1 MRKIYDCFIFFNE
14 LDLLELRLNILNS
27 YVDYFVICEASV
39 THSGNP
45 KEFIFEKNKKRFD
58 QFLHKI
64 IHIKIDDIP
73 TDFIN
78 LPNIPD
84 IPSFDGSCVND
95 IHSFIKDTNLF
106 NKITES
112 HFGRDFFQKESLR
125 RGLENCEDNDIVI
138 LSDCDEIPNPKVL
151 EKVDKF
157 INDYDFFTFNQKNY
171 YYYINLFKEETWK
184 GSRMG
189 LYKNL
194 KKYSFNKLRSQ
205 QNCEIKE
212 GGWHFSFMGGSE
224 QVKLKI
230 KSYSHQE
237 LNTSQF
243 IDNIENNMENNIDPF
258 FRGSLKKVDIDSS
271 YPEYILNNLQKYK
284 HMIKE

>member
-14 LDLLELRLNILNS
+14 LDLLELRLNILDS

-39 THSGNP
+39 THSGIP
-45 KEFIFEKNKKRFD
+45 KEYIFENNKNKFSK
-58 QFLHKI
+58 FLHKI
-64 IHIKIDDIP
+64 IHLKIDDIP
-73 TDFIN
+73 TNFLN
-78 LPNIPD
+78 LPIQSNIK
-84 IPSFDGSCVND
+84 SFDEECVND
-95 IHSFIKDTNLF
+95 IHSFINETTLF
-106 NKITES
+106 DKITES

-125 RGLENCEDNDIVI
+125 RGLENCNDDDIII

-157 INDYDFFTFNQKNY
+157 INDYDFFTFNQKTY
-171 YYYINLFKEETWK
+171 YYYINLLKETSWK

-194 KKYSFNKLRSQ
+194 KTYSFNKLRAQ
-205 QNCEIKE
+205 QNCEISE

-237 LNTSQF
+237 LNISEY
-243 IDNIENNMENNIDPF
+243 IDNVDKNIENNIDPF
-258 FRGSLKKVDIDSS
+258 FRGSLTKVDIDSS
-271 YPEYILNNLQKYK
+271 YPDYILNNLQKYQ
-284 HMIKE
+284 HMIK

>member
-14 LDLLELRLNILNS
+14 LDLLELRLNILDS

-39 THSGNP
+39 THSGY
-45 KEFIFEKNKKRFD
+45 KKDYVFEKNKKRFEK
-58 QFLHKI
+58 FLDKI
-64 IHIKIDDIP
+64 IHLKIDDIP
-73 TDFIN
+73 EDFSNIEIKIN
-78 LPNIPD
+78 PET
-84 IPSFDGSCVND
+84 FDEECVND
-95 IHSFIKDTNLF
+95 IHTFIKETNLF
-106 NKITES
+106 NKKTEQ

-125 RGLENCEDNDIVI
+125 RGLQNCDENDII
-138 LSDCDEIPNPKVL
+138 MLSDCDEIPNPKVL

-157 INDYDFFTFNQKNY
+157 INDYDFFTFNQKTY
-171 YYYINLFKEETWK
+171 YYYINLLKETSWK

-194 KKYSFNKLRSQ
+194 KKYSFNKLRAQ
-205 QNCEIKE
+205 QNCEISE

-237 LNTSQF
+237 LNTSEY
-243 IDNIENNMENNIDPF
+243 IDNVDKNIENNIEDH
-258 FRGSLKKVDIDSS
+258 
-271 YPEYILNNLQKYK
+271 LQKLK
-284 HMIKE
+284 

>member
-14 LDLLELRLNILNS
+14 LDLLELRLNVLDS

-39 THSGNP
+39 THSGIP
-45 KEFIFEKNKKRFD
+45 KEYIFENNKNKFSK
-58 QFLHKI
+58 FLHKI
-64 IHIKIDDIP
+64 IHLKIDDIP
-73 TDFIN
+73 TNFLN
-78 LPNIPD
+78 LPILSNVK
-84 IPSFDGSCVND
+84 SFDDECVND
-95 IHSFIKDTNLF
+95 IHSFINETTLF

-125 RGLENCEDNDIVI
+125 RGLENCNDDDIII

-157 INDYDFFTFNQKNY
+157 INDYDFFTFNQKTY
-171 YYYINLFKEETWK
+171 YYYINLLKETSWK

-194 KKYSFNKLRSQ
+194 KKYSFNKLRAQ
-205 QNCEIKE
+205 QNCEISE

-224 QVKLKI
+224 QIKLKI

-237 LNTSQF
+237 LNTSEY
-243 IDNIENNMENNIDPF
+243 IDNVDKNIENNIDPF
-258 FRGSLKKVDIDSS
+258 FRGSLTKVNIDSS
-271 YPEYILNNLQKYK
+271 YPEYILDNLQKYQ
-284 HMIKE
+284 HMIK

>member
-14 LDLLELRLNILNS
+14 LDLLELRLNILDS

-39 THSGNP
+39 THSGH
-45 KEFIFEKNKKRFD
+45 KKDYIFEKNKQRFEK
-58 QFLHKI
+58 FLNKI
-64 IHIKIDDIP
+64 IHLKIDDIP
-73 TDFIN
+73 ENFSNVEIKIN
-78 LPNIPD
+78 PKT
-84 IPSFDGSCVND
+84 FDEECVND
-95 IHSFIKDTNLF
+95 IHGFIKETNLF
-106 NKITES
+106 NKETEH

-125 RGLENCEDNDIVI
+125 RGLQNCDENDIII

-157 INDYDFFTFNQKNY
+157 INDYDFFTFNQKTY
-171 YYYINLFKEETWK
+171 YYYINLLKETSWK

-194 KKYSFNKLRSQ
+194 KKYSFNKLRAQ
-205 QNCEIKE
+205 QNCEIYE

-237 LNTSQF
+237 LNTSEY
-243 IDNIENNMENNIDPF
+243 IDNVDKNIENNIDPF
-258 FRGSLKKVDIDSS
+258 FRGSLTKVDIDSS
-271 YPEYILNNLQKYK
+271 YPEYILNNLQKYQ
-284 HMIKE
+284 HMIK

>member
-14 LDLLELRLNILNS
+14 LDLLELRLNVLDS

-39 THSGNP
+39 THSGIN
-45 KEFIFEKNKKRFD
+45 KEYIFENNKHRFSK
-58 QFLHKI
+58 FLHKI
-64 IHIKIDDIP
+64 IHLKIDDIP
-73 TDFIN
+73 TNFSN
-78 LPNIPD
+78 LPISSNVNT
-84 IPSFDGSCVND
+84 FDEECVND
-95 IHSFIKDTNLF
+95 IHSFINETTLF

-125 RGLENCEDNDIVI
+125 RGLENCEDDDIVI

-157 INDYDFFTFNQKNY
+157 IKDYEFFTFNQKTY
-171 YYYINLFKEETWK
+171 YYYINLLKETSWK

-194 KKYSFNKLRSQ
+194 KKYSFNKLRAQ
-205 QNCEIKE
+205 QNCEISE

-237 LNTSQF
+237 LNTSEY
-243 IDNIENNMENNIDPF
+243 IDNVDKNIENNIDPF
-258 FRGSLKKVDIDSS
+258 FRGSLTKVDIDSS
-271 YPEYILNNLQKYK
+271 YPEYILNNLQKYQ
-284 HMIKE
+284 HMIK